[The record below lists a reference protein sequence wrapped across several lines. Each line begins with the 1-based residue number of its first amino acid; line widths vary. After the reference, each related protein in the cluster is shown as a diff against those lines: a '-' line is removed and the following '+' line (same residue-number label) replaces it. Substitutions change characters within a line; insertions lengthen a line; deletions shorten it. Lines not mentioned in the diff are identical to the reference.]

1 MSKHRFTAGLAA
13 TVAAV
18 AVIAGVFSAPA
29 GAARQGEVDRPTIAE
44 IVASSGSGFDNSGAD
59 FDVLLAAVTAADLVE
74 TLDTAGLDVTVWAP
88 KDRAFVRTA
97 QDLGFTGAN
106 NDEAG
111 AWAFLVDAL
120 TGIGGGDP
128 IPTLT
133 TILQYHVTPDTRLAS
148 RVLATPV
155 GFPTLAGIDIRHSVG
170 SAILRDRDPDFRNPR
185 LVGPLDVRASNG
197 VVHVLNRVLLPV
209 NL

>member
-1 MSKHRFTAGLAA
+1 VTKHRFTVGLVAALAA
-13 TVAAV
+13 VS
-18 AVIAGVFSAPA
+18 VIAGAFAAPA
-29 GAARQGEVDRPTIAE
+29 GAARQSEPGRPTIAG
-44 IVASSGSGFDNSGAD
+44 IVASSGSGFDTTGSD
-59 FDVLLAAVTAADLVE
+59 FDVLLAAVSAADLVE

-106 NDEAG
+106 TDEAG

-120 TGIGGGDP
+120 TDIGGGDP

-133 TILQYHVTPDTRLAS
+133 TILEYHVTPGTRLAGE
-148 RVLATPV
+148 VLATA
-155 GFPTLAGIDIRHSVG
+155 GFPTLAGIDIRHSRG
-170 SAILRDRDPDFRNPR
+170 SIILRDKDPDFRNPR
-185 LVGPLDVRASNG
+185 LLGPLNVRASNG
-197 VVHVLNRVLLPV
+197 VVHVINRVLLPV